1 MTTQDH
7 LLAVHGMAAGA
18 VGAFMAGIGLTDV
31 ELIGVAFA
39 ACVLGS
45 LRAPAVGRARG
56 LLLFAAAMLTT
67 GKLAQTISP
76 ALAVWLPVLTVLHWR
91 ILVAIVCGTM
101 LYPALQAMWDAAP
114 KVVDRLASRGT
125 GGGST

>member
-7 LLAVHGMAAGA
+7 LLAVQGMAAGA
-18 VGAFMAGIGLTDV
+18 VGAFMAGIGLNDA
-31 ELIGVAFA
+31 ELVGVVFA

-45 LRAPAVGRARG
+45 LRAPAVGRGRG

-76 ALAVWLPVLTVLHWR
+76 ALAVWLPVLSVLHWR
-91 ILVAIVCGTM
+91 LLVAIICGTM
-101 LYPALQAMWDAAP
+101 LYPALQALWDAAP
-114 KVVDRLASRGT
+114 KIVDRLASRSS
-125 GGGST
+125 GGSA